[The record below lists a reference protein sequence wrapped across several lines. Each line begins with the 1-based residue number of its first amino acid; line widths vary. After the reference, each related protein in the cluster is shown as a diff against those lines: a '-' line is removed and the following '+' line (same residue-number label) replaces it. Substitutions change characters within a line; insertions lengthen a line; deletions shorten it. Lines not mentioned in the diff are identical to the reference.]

1 MIGRLDRGLHAVYR
15 ACGALAGAFIALIG
29 ILVLIN
35 IGSRVVGAF
44 VPGMTEGAGYCMAAA
59 GALGLAYTFGEHGH
73 IRVTMLVQRLRDRT
87 RFVVEWATLAAA
99 AGLAGFA
106 AFYLGRMVWVSYLF
120 EERSDG
126 SDELPIW
133 LPQLP
138 MAAGFIVFA
147 IALLHAV
154 FAGLA
159 QGRIAAA
166 EDNRSAPDSGAE
178 R

>member
-1 MIGRLDRGLHAVYR
+1 MYR
-15 ACGALAGAFIALIG
+15 ACGALAGAFIVLIG

-35 IGSRVVGAF
+35 IGSRIVGAF

-73 IRVTMLVQRLRDRT
+73 IRVTMLVQRLRGRRT

-99 AGLAGFA
+99 AGLAGVRGLLSGPDGLGFLPVRRA
-106 AFYLGRMVWVSYLF
+106 QRRLGRTADL
-120 EERSDG
+120 
-126 SDELPIW
+126 
-133 LPQLP
+133 
-138 MAAGFIVFA
+138 AAPTAYGGRVCHLFA

-159 QGRIAAA
+159 EGRIAAA
-166 EDNRSAPDSGAE
+166 EDDRSAPDAGAG